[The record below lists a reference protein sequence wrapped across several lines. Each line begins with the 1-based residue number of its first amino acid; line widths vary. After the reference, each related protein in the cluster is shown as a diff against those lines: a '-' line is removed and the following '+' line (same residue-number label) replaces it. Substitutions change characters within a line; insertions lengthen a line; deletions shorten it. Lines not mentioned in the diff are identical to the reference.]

1 VSAIQP
7 TIFSLFTETNT
18 LSKQTKSF
26 YGWFIV
32 AAAFLFM
39 MMIVGF
45 ITYGLPQFYPDY
57 VREFGWRRDQ
67 IQWGNTLSKIIVGP
81 VFGFLAGWAFEKY
94 GSRVVM
100 VAGAAFAGIALF
112 GFSRM
117 NSLNVLYGFFFFN
130 ALGYLCAGPL
140 PCQVVISN
148 WFSRLR
154 GRMMGIAY
162 VGIGAGG
169 AVIPWLVKWLR
180 ESYGWRGALAILAG
194 LVFVTLALL
203 ALLVIKRQPADVG
216 QFPDGDDAPAVTNKP
231 PAADIKLSQVFRTP
245 AFWLLAL
252 GSVLSV
258 SAVGGIIQNLPLYLA
273 DIAKS
278 SEQAKSAAAV
288 YPSIV
293 LFASITGR
301 LTTGWAADRFRK
313 KEVMIAIFLLIGL
326 SIPLLVWAQT
336 TPALLYVFAF
346 TFGFGLGG
354 DYMLIPLMTA
364 ECFGLAGLS
373 RILGI
378 IVMSDAVGEAA
389 MPWLVARIR
398 ENSGSYAQ
406 GFLLLS
412 VIALCGAIAIAAI
425 RYRDGKPESRWQL
438 DAA

>member
-1 VSAIQP
+1 MSNNANRVS
-7 TIFSLFTETNT
+7 S
-18 LSKQTKSF
+18 SGF
-26 YGWFIV
+26 YGWYV
-32 AAAFLFM
+32 TAAAFIFM
-39 MMIVGF
+39 MMLVGF
-45 ITYGLPQFYPDY
+45 ITYGMPQFYPDY
-57 VREFGWRRDQ
+57 VRDFGWRRDQ

-81 VFGFLAGWAFEKY
+81 IFGFLAGWAFEKY
-94 GSRVVM
+94 GPRVVM

-117 NSLNVLYGFFFFN
+117 NSLNALYGFFFFN

-140 PCQVVISN
+140 PCQVLISN
-148 WFSRLR
+148 WFNRLR

-169 AVIPWLVKWLR
+169 AVVPWLVKWLR

-194 LVFVTLALL
+194 LIFVTLLLL
-203 ALLVIKRQPADVG
+203 ALFVIKRQPADLG
-216 QFPDGDDAPAVTNKP
+216 QFPDGDDAPVQTNQ
-231 PAADIKLSQVFRTP
+231 PAAVAPKLMQVFRTP

-252 GSVLSV
+252 GSVLSI

-278 SEQAKSAAAV
+278 NEQAKSAAAL

-293 LFASITGR
+293 LFASIAGR

-313 KEVMIAIFLLIGL
+313 KDVMVVIFLIIGL

-336 TPALLYVFAF
+336 TPVLLYVFAF

-364 ECFGLAGLS
+364 ECFGLVGLS

-378 IVMSDAVGEAA
+378 IIMSDAVGEAA
-389 MPWLVARIR
+389 TPWLVARIR
-398 ENSGSYAQ
+398 ENTGSYAQ
-406 GFLLLS
+406 GFFILS
-412 VIALCGAIAIAAI
+412 VVALLGAVAIATIK
-425 RYRDGKPESRWQL
+425 YRDGKPASRWQL
-438 DAA
+438 EQGNA